1 MTLPTVS
8 ASSIKRFVPG
18 DRARRLLLG
27 LGSGSAFVGAGGYLA
42 AMAAMEAA
50 PSMGVRL
57 LVNGALAG
65 GALALYLLMAEA
77 FRARQHNPI
86 RALWAPVLVG
96 ASALGTALVLVA
108 LVGGAPS
115 VEIGTGVAGSVG
127 GALSAAA
134 VAGLET
140 AFALVL
146 LLFLRQLVLF
156 KRTRA
161 AVRNWGLMLGA
172 MALAGVLTAPF
183 GPLHEPEGTYAFVEM
198 GAVILAVGLM
208 VLNAFRLSWV
218 VYLSTRQKWIT
229 IGLAVG
235 LIGLLGAA
243 AGLSSDGLLTADRVK
258 DAARIGDDGPP
269 TISVFSLSLS
279 TFTRLAYTFGILYAT
294 TAFLSLLFHLP
305 TTVDFE
311 QKAGEVQALGALAA
325 LSDQVLD
332 REKLLGTIARAPV
345 ETGAASA
352 AWLALVEPESG
363 SLAPRVAAAAGV
375 EPQRAGALC
384 DVAALAQAALDRGR
398 PLVLDRAATDHRVF
412 ARPGDGVGSIAVLP
426 LVAQGRERG
435 ALFAA
440 RAVADA
446 FEADDVAGLATFAAQ
461 AALALESADLVAD
474 RLERERLQQQLFI
487 AREVQRRLL
496 PAQMPR
502 VPGADLAAVGLS
514 ALEVC
519 GDYYDAVDLGDG
531 CLGLL
536 VADVSGKGAAA
547 AFYMAELKGIVQ
559 AAAPLTR
566 SPAEF
571 LTRANEALRPS
582 LGGKTFITVLYAVLD
597 PHARGGPT
605 LTLARAGH
613 CPAALVRKSGEGIHL
628 RPGGLGLGLAP
639 TPVFQQ
645 TIKEETITLYP
656 GDAVALYTDGLSES
670 RDAHRDEFGYDRVL
684 GALEDGRRTDADAW
698 TLLDQLLDARH
709 AFTDGEDLDDDLTL
723 VVLRWTGSGDGSRV
737 TDDGLQ
743 AHRAAESLGSE
754 PSTPH
759 LSAPSKPSAPPHPS
773 PVTPHP

>member
-1 MTLPTVS
+1 MTLP
-8 ASSIKRFVPG
+8 APPPRIRQLAPG
-18 DRARRLLLG
+18 TRARRLLLG
-27 LGSGSAFVGAGGYLA
+27 IGAAVAFVGAGAYLA
-42 AMAAMEAA
+42 AMAAVEAA
-50 PSMGVRL
+50 PSGMMRA

-65 GALALYLLMAEA
+65 GAAALYLLVAEA
-77 FRARQHNPI
+77 FQARQHNPI

-108 LVGGAPS
+108 LIGGAPS

-127 GALSAAA
+127 GALASAA

-161 AVRNWGLMLGA
+161 AVRNWALMLTA
-172 MALAGVLTAPF
+172 MGLTALLVAPF
-183 GPLHEPEGTYAFVEM
+183 GPLHEPDGVFGTVEI
-198 GAVILAVGLM
+198 GTVVVAVVLM
-208 VLNAFRLSWV
+208 VMNAFRLSWV

-235 LIGLLGAA
+235 LITLLGAA
-243 AGLSSDGLLTADRVK
+243 VGLSSDGLLTADRVK
-258 DAARIGDDGPP
+258 DAARIGDDGPS
-269 TISVFSLSLS
+269 TTSVFSLTLA
-279 TFTRLAYTFGILYAT
+279 TFTSLAYAFGILYAS
-294 TAFLSLLFHLP
+294 TAVLSLLFHLP

-345 ETGAASA
+345 ETGAAQA

-363 SLAPRVAAAAGV
+363 SLQPRVVASAGV
-375 EPQRAGALC
+375 EPGRAGALC

-412 ARPGDGVGSIAVLP
+412 AKPGDGVGSIAVLP

-474 RLERERLQQQLFI
+474 RLERERLQQQLSI

-496 PAQMPR
+496 PTRMPD

-519 GDYYDAVDLGDG
+519 GDYYDAVDLGGG
-531 CLGLL
+531 CTGLL

-582 LGGKTFITVLYAVLD
+582 LGGKTFITALYAILD
-597 PHARGGPT
+597 PHADGGPT
-605 LTLARAGH
+605 LTVARAGH
-613 CPAALVRKSGEGIHL
+613 CPAALVRAGGDGLHV
-628 RPGGLGLGLAP
+628 RPDGLGLGLAP
-639 TPVFQQ
+639 TPVFQK
-645 TIKEETITLYP
+645 TIREETIRLRP

-670 RDAHRDEFGYDRVL
+670 RDARREEFGYDRVL
-684 GALEDGRRTDADAW
+684 HSLRADADADAW
-698 TLLDQLLDARH
+698 ALLDRLLDDRH

-723 VVLRWTGSGDGSRV
+723 VVLRWTG
-737 TDDGLQ
+737 
-743 AHRAAESLGSE
+743 AEARAASADGAQQPHPL
-754 PSTPH
+754 PVAQALPPTP
-759 LSAPSKPSAPPHPS
+759 APAPAPPDPS
-773 PVTPHP
+773 PVALPAPS

>member
-1 MTLPTVS
+1 M
-8 ASSIKRFVPG
+8 
-18 DRARRLLLG
+18 
-27 LGSGSAFVGAGGYLA
+27 
-42 AMAAMEAA
+42 
-50 PSMGVRL
+50 
-57 LVNGALAG
+57 
-65 GALALYLLMAEA
+65 
-77 FRARQHNPI
+77 
-86 RALWAPVLVG
+86 
-96 ASALGTALVLVA
+96 LVA

-115 VEIGTGVAGSVG
+115 VEIGTGVAGSVA
-127 GALSAAA
+127 GALTAAA

-161 AVRNWGLMLGA
+161 AVRNWTLMLAA
-172 MALAGVLTAPF
+172 MTVTALLVSPF
-183 GPLHEPEGTYAFVEM
+183 GPFHEPDGAFGVVEI
-198 GAVILAVGLM
+198 GASVATVVLM
-208 VLNAFRLSWV
+208 LLNAFRLSWV

-235 LIGLLGAA
+235 LIVLLGATV
-243 AGLSSDGLLTADRVK
+243 GLSEDGLLAADRVK
-258 DAARIGDDGPP
+258 DGLRIGDDGPP
-269 TISVFSLSLS
+269 TTSMFSLTLS
-279 TFTRLAYTFGILYAT
+279 MFTRLAYTFGILYAS
-294 TAFLSLLFHLP
+294 TAVLSLLFHLP

-332 REKLLGTIARAPV
+332 REKMLGTIARAPV
-345 ETGAASA
+345 ETGGASA

-363 SLAPRVAAAAGV
+363 SLQPRVAAAAGV
-375 EPQRAGALC
+375 EPGRAGALC

-398 PLVLDRAATDHRVF
+398 PLVLDHAATDHRVF
-412 ARPGDGVGSIAVLP
+412 AKPGDGVGSLAVLP
-426 LVAQGRERG
+426 LVAAGRERG
-435 ALFAA
+435 ALFVA

-474 RLERERLQQQLFI
+474 RLDRERLQQQLSI

-496 PAQMPR
+496 PARMPD

-519 GDYYDAVDLGDG
+519 GDYYDAVDLGGG
-531 CLGLL
+531 CTGLL

-582 LGGKTFITVLYAVLD
+582 LGGKTFITALYAVLD
-597 PHARGGPT
+597 PNGPDGPT

-613 CPAALVRKSGEGIHL
+613 CPAALVRAQGDGEHL
-628 RPGGLGLGLAP
+628 RPAGLGLGLAP
-639 TPVFQQ
+639 TAVFKQ
-645 TIKEETITLYP
+645 TIREETIQLRP

-670 RDAHRDEFGYDRVL
+670 RDARREEFGYDRVL
-684 GALEDGRRTDADAW
+684 ASLRTGRAAAADAW

-723 VVLRWTGSGDGSRV
+723 VLLRWTGKGEQAEKEGQADEEESEEGEVVSRLDEPR
-737 TDDGLQ
+737 T
-743 AHRAAESLGSE
+743 ARAAPAL
-754 PSTPH
+754 
-759 LSAPSKPSAPPHPS
+759 APPPVPPHPQPA
-773 PVTPHP
+773 PVTEPHLVLA